1 MLTYR
6 SSMLTFL
13 HTTWPNIMFL
23 TCLDLCSPPK
33 RHLDLMSA
41 SSLRSGL
48 ALLEAFGPDGQPVYS
63 VYSHVDHE
71 DQPDEEGAYSVFVL
85 NATTAH
91 DKPLEKNRVCM
102 ASMVGVGSLA
112 PLTHIH
118 THTHTQ
124 PPNHPTL
131 QVKRYVASLKEDIV
145 KTVLKKNAVVD
156 AETFCLSVCHPH
168 CTPPPTHNIVQVQT
182 LHRVQV
188 LCKDEDLTKHNFN
201 TMMRCDCKAY
211 WRVVGCCHVDA
222 CAHWCGHKHDTSAA
236 THVRDG
242 PGISLRVIPS
252 NYWTWTR
259 YARYS
264 IPRQNQAGKGR
275 QQHAFKGS
283 PLRTHPWTIC
293 RCCCAQA
300 RCCCS

>member
-1 MLTYR
+1 MTDYRHVTASGLPGCLPNDNPIESFHAMLVRMKMLTYR

-112 PLTHIH
+112 PLTHTH
-118 THTHTQ
+118 THTHTTPQ
-124 PPNHPTL
+124 PPNIAGEEVSCVFEGGHC
-131 QVKRYVASLKEDIV
+131 QDWIEKE
-145 KTVLKKNAVVD
+145 
-156 AETFCLSVCHPH
+156 
-168 CTPPPTHNIVQVQT
+168 
-182 LHRVQV
+182 
-188 LCKDEDLTKHNFN
+188 
-201 TMMRCDCKAY
+201 
-211 WRVVGCCHVDA
+211 
-222 CAHWCGHKHDTSAA
+222 CGS
-236 THVRDG
+236 
-242 PGISLRVIPS
+242 
-252 NYWTWTR
+252 
-259 YARYS
+259 
-264 IPRQNQAGKGR
+264 
-275 QQHAFKGS
+275 
-283 PLRTHPWTIC
+283 
-293 RCCCAQA
+293 
-300 RCCCS
+300 